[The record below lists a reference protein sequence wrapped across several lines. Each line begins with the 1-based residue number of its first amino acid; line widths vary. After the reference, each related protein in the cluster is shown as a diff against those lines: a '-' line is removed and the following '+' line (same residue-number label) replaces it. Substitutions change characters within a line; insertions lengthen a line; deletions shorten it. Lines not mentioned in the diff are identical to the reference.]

1 MGRSEQKKV
10 FFRKNLIGGF
20 NKSDVVAYIARQN
33 QDQISELDDL
43 RADLSASEQAHR
55 RTKEQIVSLSTALTH
70 ANQELAQAHA
80 EVDSLREA
88 LEQANARIAALDAAK
103 SEMDARFQTIFSGL
117 RNAADDLCTIPLPA
131 ADDAQISAL
140 NSRIDALTAENR
152 ELHTALE
159 KLSGFQTAV
168 RSLLGNLSPSAESS
182 GPASDQ
188 EP

>member
-1 MGRSEQKKV
+1 MERSEQKKV

-55 RTKEQIVSLSTALTH
+55 RTKEQIISLSTALTR
-70 ANQELAQAHA
+70 ANQELAQARSEA
-80 EVDSLREA
+80 EALREA

-103 SEMDARFQTIFSGL
+103 ADMDARFQTIFSGL
-117 RNAADDLCTIPLPA
+117 RSAADDLCSVPA
-131 ADDAQISAL
+131 PTTDDAQINAL
-140 NSRIDALTAENR
+140 NSQIDALTAENR
-152 ELHTALE
+152 ELHASLE

-168 RSLLGNLSPSAESS
+168 RSLLGNLSA
-182 GPASDQ
+182 AATLSDATPEQ
-188 EP
+188 DA

>member
-1 MGRSEQKKV
+1 MERSEQKKV
-10 FFRKNLIGGF
+10 FFRRNLIGGF

-70 ANQELAQAHA
+70 ANQELAQARSEA
-80 EVDSLREA
+80 DALREA
-88 LEQANARIAALDAAK
+88 LAQANARIDALDAAK
-103 SEMDARFQTIFSGL
+103 ADMDARFQTIFSGL
-117 RNAADDLCTIPLPA
+117 RSAADDLCTVPLPT
-131 ADDAQISAL
+131 ADDAQIDAL

-159 KLSGFQTAV
+159 KLSGFQAAM
-168 RSLLGNLSPSAESS
+168 RSLLGNLSDVTAPSDATPEQ
-182 GPASDQ
+182 DV
-188 EP
+188 

>member
-1 MGRSEQKKV
+1 MERSEQKKV

-55 RTKEQIVSLSTALTH
+55 RTKEQIISLSTALTR
-70 ANQELAQAHA
+70 ANQELAQARSEA
-80 EVDSLREA
+80 DALREA

-103 SEMDARFQTIFSGL
+103 ADMDARFQTIFSGL
-117 RNAADDLCTIPLPA
+117 RSAADDLCAVPVPA
-131 ADDAQISAL
+131 ADDAQIDAL
-140 NSRIDALTAENR
+140 NSQIDALTAENR
-152 ELHTALE
+152 ELHASLE

-168 RSLLGNLSPSAESS
+168 RSLLGNLSA
-182 GPASDQ
+182 AAALSDAAPEQ
-188 EP
+188 DA